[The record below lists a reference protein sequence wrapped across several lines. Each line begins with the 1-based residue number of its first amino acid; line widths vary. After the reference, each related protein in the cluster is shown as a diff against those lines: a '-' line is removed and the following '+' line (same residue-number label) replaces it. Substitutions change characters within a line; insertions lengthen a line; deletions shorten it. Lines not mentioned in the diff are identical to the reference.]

1 MRIDAYNQIN
11 QVYKT
16 NNKVKAQNA
25 YTARANDKVEISDF
39 GKVLHSAKH
48 AVKESPDVR
57 EDRIAELKARIDNGT
72 YDVSGEAF
80 ADKLLDDYQL
90 SGKLW

>member
-1 MRIDAYNQIN
+1 MRVDAYNQIN

-25 YTARANDKVEISDF
+25 YSARANDKVEISDF
-39 GKVLHSAKH
+39 GKVLHSAKK
-48 AVKESPDVR
+48 AVKESSDVR
-57 EDRIAELKARIDNGT
+57 EDRIAELKARIDSGT

-80 ADKLLDDYQL
+80 ADKLLDDCQL